1 MRTIAIIFLT
11 FLLFAGCNKDK
22 YGNLVHKM
30 KYTSSKEL
38 NMKAGKGLADELHYT
53 QFGDYITSVTPSS
66 FIGEFDLI
74 RIYGVA
80 PNDHD
85 SGNPPVFMTLILS
98 NSMEDNVRFADFSNN
113 AEITLTPGLSGPLV
127 RSNSNETGNCF
138 KVDAIFKLLQINLY
152 DIKQSIELPV
162 QYNGVNLSQFNGQ
175 YSHYQ
180 YSNDLVKNG
189 NILTVDMYPLTGR
202 RLDGVSQ
209 IKPSD
214 TSPFTGPITFY
225 FGMIDKTTLYS
236 TGPSLQYPSSLNQQ
250 NGEMSVPFVWSN
262 KFNEFTLKPPV
273 YGETE
278 TIITTIGFDNE
289 NLIQI
294 YAGADNIPYTS
305 DDIIVY
311 APNFWERIYIKVT
324 VD

>member
-11 FLLFAGCNKDK
+11 FVLFAGCNKDK
-22 YGNLVHKM
+22 YGNLDFKM

-38 NMKAGKGLADELHYT
+38 NLKASKGLADELHYT

-74 RIYGVA
+74 RIYGTT
-80 PNDHD
+80 NDHN
-85 SGNPPVFMTLILS
+85 SPSAFMDLIHPK
-98 NSMEDNVRFADFSNN
+98 SMEDNIRFADFSNN
-113 AEITLTPGLSGPLV
+113 AEITLTPSLAGPMEKN
-127 RSNSNETGNCF
+127 NSDGIGVGCYTA
-138 KVDAIFKLLQINLY
+138 DAIFKLLQINLY
-152 DIKQSIELPV
+152 DIRQSIELPV

-180 YSNDLVKNG
+180 YSSDLVKNG

-202 RLDGVSQ
+202 RLEPESSPTAD
-209 IKPSD
+209 I
-214 TSPFTGPITFY
+214 SPFNGPIGFY

-236 TGPSLQYPSSLNQQ
+236 TGPSPQYPSSLHLGTSADMN
-250 NGEMSVPFVWSN
+250 VPFVWSN
-262 KFNEFTLKPPV
+262 KFNEWTLKPPV

-324 VD
+324 ID